1 MVLRG
6 AATRPRAG
14 ARGQAPDEAGAVER
28 IDRVAIE
35 PLGDLRAAWQRAE
48 AAGGRVAAGGPNRS
62 AASQIRQP
70 MPGGASGM
78 VRNLAGTERWSR
90 SVRPVAARQ
99 RVRVA
104 LIAKRLREPSFRTV
118 GVTVHPPPPFFGR
131 TAELEILG
139 RLLANVRSGQ
149 SAVLVMRGESG
160 VGKTELLRH
169 LIAEASGFRVARV
182 AGVESEMELPF
193 AGLHQLCGPM
203 LSRLGSLAEPQRRG
217 LSVALGLASGDS
229 PDRFLVGLAALSLM
243 AETSEEQPMLCVV
256 DDAQWLDQAS
266 AQVLGFV
273 GRRLLAEPIALVF
286 AVRTSASRDPLPS
299 HLAGLPELELGGLD
313 EQSARALL
321 ATVTSGPLDESVR
334 ARILEE
340 THGHPLALLELYRG
354 RSAAA
359 LAGGFALPD
368 AGDLPTRI
376 EDQYVARLRELPDEV
391 QRLVLLAAADPVGD
405 PALILRA
412 ARVLGLDTGAVNLA
426 AAADLLAFGVNVRF
440 RHPLVRSAAY
450 RAAAADDR
458 RAVHSALAAVTDP
471 LADPDRR
478 AWHRAHA
485 TAEPD
490 EAVAEELINSA
501 SRALRR
507 GGVAAAAAFWERAV
521 ALTPDPGE
529 RASRALAAAEAK
541 YAAGDFEAAQ
551 TLLVTAELGP
561 GELGAARVQRMRAQ
575 IAFALRRG
583 ADAPPLIL
591 LAAQRLES
599 LDAELARQT
608 YLEALVAAIYAGRL
622 AHGQDVRQVARAAR
636 SAALRPSG
644 SEPVPQSQLLIRGLA
659 VRLAEGYVAAAPTLK
674 EALRGYRTQPYEL
687 DWLSVSYSMV
697 AMDLWDDE
705 AWFELAAGQV
715 GLARANGTLSWLPF
729 ALDYLAEFHVQAG
742 ELSKAA
748 ALLMERERVDPG
760 TREGTLP
767 YVPLLLAAWRGDEP
781 GAAGLA
787 EEMARGASG
796 RGEGAA
802 LTYTDYAQA
811 VLYNGLGDYG
821 LAAEAAHG
829 AGAVDEIVISPWA
842 LYELVEAAARSD
854 QKERASLAADQL
866 SQLAVATASNWARG
880 AAARSR
886 ALVSAGRAAEGEYRE
901 AIELLGRTRMATHL
915 ARARLVYGEWLRREN
930 RRIDA
935 RSQLRPAFEAFASMG
950 AQAFAERARRELQAT
965 GEKVRKRREGASAHL
980 TPQEEE
986 IAQLAREGRT
996 NAEIGA
1002 QLFIGGRT
1010 VEWHLR
1016 KVFAKLDISSRREL
1030 DRALRRRSVPS

>member
-1 MVLRG
+1 M
-6 AATRPRAG
+6 
-14 ARGQAPDEAGAVER
+14 
-28 IDRVAIE
+28 
-35 PLGDLRAAWQRAE
+35 
-48 AAGGRVAAGGPNRS
+48 
-62 AASQIRQP
+62 
-70 MPGGASGM
+70 
-78 VRNLAGTERWSR
+78 
-90 SVRPVAARQ
+90 
-99 RVRVA
+99 
-104 LIAKRLREPSFRTV
+104 V
-118 GVTVHPPPPFFGR
+118 GVAVHPPPGLFGR
-131 TAELEILG
+131 AGELEILG
-139 RLLANVRSGQ
+139 RLIANVRSGH
-149 SAVLVMRGESG
+149 SAVLVVRGEPG
-160 VGKTELLRH
+160 IGKTELLQH
-169 LIAEASGFRVARV
+169 LIAEASGFAVARV

-193 AGLHQLCGPM
+193 AGLHQLCAPM
-203 LSRLGSLAEPQRRG
+203 LGRLGSLAEPQRRG

-229 PDRFLVGLAALSLM
+229 PDRFLVALAALSLM

-266 AQVLGFV
+266 AEVLGFV
-273 GRRLLAEPIALVF
+273 GRHLLAEPIALVF
-286 AVRTSASRDPLPS
+286 AVRTPAQGDPSLN
-299 HLAGLPELELGGLD
+299 HLAGLPELRLGGLD

-340 THGHPLALLELYRG
+340 AHGHPLALLELYRG
-354 RSAAA
+354 RSAAG

-368 AGDLPTRI
+368 AGDLPRRV
-376 EDQYVARLRELPDEV
+376 EDQYAARLGELPDEV

-426 AAADLLAFGVNVRF
+426 AAADLLGFGANVRF

-450 RAAAADDR
+450 RAAAAEDR
-458 RAVHSALAAVTDP
+458 RAVHEALAAATDP
-471 LADPDRR
+471 QADPDRR

-485 TAEPD
+485 PAGPD

-501 SRALRR
+501 GRARRR

-529 RASRALAAAEAK
+529 RASRALTAAEAK

-551 TLLVTAELGP
+551 ALLVTAEVGP
-561 GELGAARVQRMRAQ
+561 LGELGKARVLRMRAQ

-583 ADAPPLIL
+583 GDAPPLML
-591 LAAQRLES
+591 RAAQRLQS

-622 AHGQDVRQVARAAR
+622 AHGPDGRQVARAAR
-636 SAALRPSG
+636 SATLGPAG
-644 SEPVPQSQLLIRGLA
+644 SEPPPHSLLIHGLA
-659 VRLAEGYVAAAPTLK
+659 VRLADGYLAAAPTLK
-674 EALRGYRTQPYEL
+674 EALRRYRAQPHEL
-687 DWLSVSYSMV
+687 DWLSVSYNMV

-715 GLARANGTLSWLPF
+715 RLARANGTLSWLPF
-729 ALDYLAEFHVQAG
+729 ALDYLAEIHVQAG
-742 ELSKAA
+742 DLLKAA

-760 TREGTLP
+760 TREATLP
-767 YVPLLLAAWRGDEP
+767 YVPLLLAAWRGDAP
-781 GAAGLA
+781 GAAELA
-787 EEMARGASG
+787 QEMVRGATD

-802 LTYTDYAQA
+802 LTYRDYARA
-811 VLYNGLGDYG
+811 VLYNGLGNYG
-821 LAAEAAHG
+821 PATEAAHG
-829 AGAVDEIVISPWA
+829 ASAVDEIVISPWA

-854 QKERASLAADQL
+854 QHERARAAADQL
-866 SQLAVATASNWARG
+866 SQLAVASASNWARG

-886 ALVSAGRAAEGEYRE
+886 ALVSGGRAAEEQYRE

-935 RSQLRPAFEAFASMG
+935 RNQLRPAFGAFASMG
-950 AQAFAERARRELQAT
+950 AEAFAERARRELQAT
-965 GEKVRKRREGASAHL
+965 GEKARKRSDDTRTDL

-996 NAEIGA
+996 NQEIGA
-1002 QLFIGGRT
+1002 QLFISGRT

-1016 KVFAKLDISSRREL
+1016 KVFAKLDIGSRRGLEQ
-1030 DRALRRRSVPS
+1030 ALEIRGVRS

>member
-1 MVLRG
+1 M
-6 AATRPRAG
+6 
-14 ARGQAPDEAGAVER
+14 
-28 IDRVAIE
+28 
-35 PLGDLRAAWQRAE
+35 
-48 AAGGRVAAGGPNRS
+48 
-62 AASQIRQP
+62 
-70 MPGGASGM
+70 
-78 VRNLAGTERWSR
+78 
-90 SVRPVAARQ
+90 
-99 RVRVA
+99 
-104 LIAKRLREPSFRTV
+104 V
-118 GVTVHPPPPFFGR
+118 GVTVHPPPGLFGR
-131 TAELEILG
+131 TGELEILG
-139 RLLANVRSGQ
+139 RLIGNVRNGR
-149 SAVLVMRGESG
+149 SAVLVVRGEPG
-160 VGKTELLRH
+160 IGKTELLRH
-169 LIAEASGFRVARV
+169 LTAEASGFWVARV

-193 AGLHQLCGPM
+193 AGLHQLCAPM
-203 LSRLGSLAEPQRRG
+203 LGRLGSLAEPQRRG
-217 LSVALGLASGDS
+217 LSVAFGLASGNS
-229 PDRFLVGLAALSLM
+229 PDRFLVALAALSLM

-273 GRRLLAEPIALVF
+273 GRRMLAEPVALVF
-286 AVRTSASRDPLPS
+286 AVRTPAPGAPS
-299 HLAGLPELELGGLD
+299 PNHLAGLPELRLGGLD
-313 EQSARALL
+313 ERSARALL

-354 RSAAA
+354 RSAD
-359 LAGGFALPD
+359 LAGGFGLPG
-368 AGDLPTRI
+368 AGDLPRRI
-376 EDQYVARLRELPDEV
+376 EGQYAVRLGELPTEV
-391 QRLVLLAAADPVGD
+391 RRLILLAAADPVGD

-412 ARVLGLDTGAVNLA
+412 ARVLGLDTGTMNLA
-426 AAADLLAFGVNVRF
+426 AAADLLGFGANVRF

-458 RAVHSALAAVTDP
+458 RAVHEALAAVTDP

-485 TAEPD
+485 AAGPD

-529 RASRALAAAEAK
+529 RAARALAAAEAK
-541 YAAGDFEAAQ
+541 YAAGDFDAAQ
-551 TLLVTAELGP
+551 ALLVTAELGP
-561 GELGAARVQRMRAQ
+561 LGELGEARVQRMRAQ

-583 ADAPPLIL
+583 GDAPPLML
-591 LAAQRLES
+591 RAAQRLQG

-622 AHGQDVRQVARAAR
+622 ARGQDARQVARAAR
-636 SAALRPSG
+636 SATLRPARP
-644 SEPVPQSQLLIRGLA
+644 EPLPHSQLLIHGLA
-659 VRLAEGYVAAAPTLK
+659 VRLADGYLAAAPMLK
-674 EALRGYRTQPYEL
+674 EALRRYRAQPLVL
-687 DWLSVSYSMV
+687 DWLSVSYNMV

-705 AWFELAAGQV
+705 AWLELAAGQV
-715 GLARANGTLSWLPF
+715 RLARANGTLSWLPF
-729 ALDYLAEFHVQAG
+729 ALDYLAEIHIQAG
-742 ELSKAA
+742 ELSQAA
-748 ALLMERERVDPG
+748 ALLVERERVDPG
-760 TREGTLP
+760 AREATLP
-767 YVPLLLAAWRGDEP
+767 YVPLLLAAWRGDAP
-781 GAAGLA
+781 GVAELA
-787 EEMARGASG
+787 EEMARGASD

-811 VLYNGLGDYG
+811 VLYNGHGNYG
-821 LAAEAAHG
+821 PAAEAAHG
-829 AGAVDEIVISPWA
+829 ASAVDEIVISPWA

-854 QKERASLAADQL
+854 QQKRACAAADQL
-866 SQLAVATASNWARG
+866 SQLAVASASNWARG

-886 ALVSAGRAAEGEYRE
+886 ALVSGGRAAEEEYRE
-901 AIELLGRTRMATHL
+901 AIELLGSTRMATHQ
-915 ARARLVYGEWLRREN
+915 ARARLVYGEWLRREK

-935 RSQLRPAFEAFASMG
+935 RNQLRPALDALASMG
-950 AQAFAERARRELQAT
+950 ADAFAERARRELQAT
-965 GEKVRKRREGASAHL
+965 GEKARKRSEDTRADL

-996 NAEIGA
+996 NQEIGA

-1030 DRALRRRSVPS
+1030 DQALRRRSIRS